1 VPVGTPFPTWLT
13 YDAST
18 ATINTSDGLGVKA
31 YNFRVVAFEPLSG
44 LSNSE
49 VVFKVVSANSGVA
62 TIITL
67 DNSTLMTDSVYLVN
81 DPPLL
86 LSVPAYFKFPSYVDV
101 QYFYEIVQPFT
112 FVSVVTDAFG
122 T

>member
-31 YNFRVVAFEPLSG
+31 YNFRVIAFEPLSAK
-44 LSNSE
+44 SNSE
-49 VVFKVVSANSGVA
+49 VEFKVVSSTSAVA
-62 TIITL
+62 TIITV
-67 DNSTLMTDSVYLVN
+67 DASTLMADAEYRVN

-86 LSVPAYFKFPSYVDV
+86 LSVPDYLKFPSYVDV
-101 QYFYEIVQPFT
+101 
-112 FVSVVTDAFG
+112 
-122 T
+122 